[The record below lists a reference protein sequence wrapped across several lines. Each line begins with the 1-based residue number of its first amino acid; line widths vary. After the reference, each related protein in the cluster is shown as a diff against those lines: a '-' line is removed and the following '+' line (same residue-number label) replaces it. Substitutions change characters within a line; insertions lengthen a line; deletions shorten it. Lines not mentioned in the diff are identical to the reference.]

1 MMNRKNLWS
10 KGKEETKKFYE
21 IKLNRSTNIITFI
34 FGLVVTV
41 IIIFPFAA
49 LLLEILEINWYK
61 PQAIITFLSFAWG
74 LLMIS
79 NGLSNF
85 FTVKL
90 AKCYARDMLEL
101 QAIDEY
107 AILFYQCLNIGF
119 GIFILVILL
128 FFGLTR

>member
-1 MMNRKNLWS
+1 MNRKNLWS

-119 GIFILVILL
+119 GIFILAILL

>member
-1 MMNRKNLWS
+1 MNHKSFWS

-21 IKLNRSTNIITFI
+21 IRLKRSTNIITFI
-34 FGLVVTV
+34 FGLVITV
-41 IIIFPFAA
+41 ILIFPIAA
-49 LLLEILEINWYK
+49 LLLEVLEMNWYK
-61 PQAIITFLSFAWG
+61 PQAMIAFLSFAWG

-101 QAIDEY
+101 QAIDEN

-119 GIFILVILL
+119 GIFILAILI
-128 FFGLTR
+128 FFGMTR

>member
-1 MMNRKNLWS
+1 MNRKNLWS
-10 KGKEETKKFYE
+10 KGKEETKKLYE

-119 GIFILVILL
+119 GIFILAILL

>member
-1 MMNRKNLWS
+1 MNNQSLWS
-10 KGKEETKKFYE
+10 RGKEETKKFYD
-21 IKLNRSTNIITFI
+21 IKLKRSTNIITFI
-34 FGLVVTV
+34 FGLITTV

-49 LLLEILEINWYK
+49 LLLEVLEMNWYK
-61 PQAIITFLSFAWG
+61 PQSMVAFLSLAWG

-101 QAIDEY
+101 QAIDEN

-119 GIFILVILL
+119 GIFILAILI
-128 FFGLTR
+128 FFGILR

>member
-1 MMNRKNLWS
+1 
-10 KGKEETKKFYE
+10 
-21 IKLNRSTNIITFI
+21 
-34 FGLVVTV
+34 
-41 IIIFPFAA
+41 
-49 LLLEILEINWYK
+49 
-61 PQAIITFLSFAWG
+61 
-74 LLMIS
+74 MIS

-119 GIFILVILL
+119 GIFILAILL

>member
-1 MMNRKNLWS
+1 MNNQSLWS
-10 KGKEETKKFYE
+10 RGKEETKKFYD
-21 IKLNRSTNIITFI
+21 IRLKRSTNIITFI
-34 FGLVVTV
+34 FGLITTV

-49 LLLEILEINWYK
+49 LLLEVLEMNWYK
-61 PQAIITFLSFAWG
+61 PQSMVAFLSLAWG

-101 QAIDEY
+101 QAIDEN

-119 GIFILVILL
+119 GIFILAILI
-128 FFGLTR
+128 FFGILR

>member
-1 MMNRKNLWS
+1 MNNQSLWS
-10 KGKEETKKFYE
+10 RGKEHTKKFYD
-21 IKLNRSTNIITFI
+21 IKLNRSTNIITFL

-49 LLLEILEINWYK
+49 LLLGVLEMNWYK
-61 PQAIITFLSFAWG
+61 PQAIIFFLSIAWG
-74 LLMIS
+74 LLMLS

-90 AKCYARDMLEL
+90 AKCYARDMFEL
-101 QAIDEY
+101 QAIDEN

-119 GIFILVILL
+119 GAFTLGILI
-128 FFGLTR
+128 FFGVLR

>member
-119 GIFILVILL
+119 GIFILAILL

>member
-1 MMNRKNLWS
+1 MNHKSFWL

-21 IKLNRSTNIITFI
+21 IKLKRSTNIITFI
-34 FGLVVTV
+34 FGLVITV
-41 IIIFPFAA
+41 ILIFPIAA
-49 LLLEILEINWYK
+49 LLLEVLEMNWYK
-61 PQAIITFLSFAWG
+61 PQAMIAFLSFAWG

-101 QAIDEY
+101 QAIDEN

-119 GIFILVILL
+119 GIFILAILI
-128 FFGLTR
+128 FFGMTR

>member
-1 MMNRKNLWS
+1 MNHKNLWS

-21 IKLNRSTNIITFI
+21 IRLKRSTNIITFI
-34 FGLVVTV
+34 FGLIVTV
-41 IIIFPFAA
+41 ILIFPFAA
-49 LLLEILEINWYK
+49 LLLEILEINWYR
-61 PQAIITFLSFAWG
+61 PQAIIAFLSFAWG

-90 AKCYARDMLEL
+90 AKCYARDMIEL
-101 QAIDEY
+101 QAIDEN

-119 GIFILVILL
+119 GVFILAILI
-128 FFGLTR
+128 FFGMMR

>member
-1 MMNRKNLWS
+1 MNRKNLWS

>member
-49 LLLEILEINWYK
+49 LLLEILEIN
-61 PQAIITFLSFAWG
+61 
-74 LLMIS
+74 
-79 NGLSNF
+79 
-85 FTVKL
+85 
-90 AKCYARDMLEL
+90 
-101 QAIDEY
+101 
-107 AILFYQCLNIGF
+107 
-119 GIFILVILL
+119 
-128 FFGLTR
+128 